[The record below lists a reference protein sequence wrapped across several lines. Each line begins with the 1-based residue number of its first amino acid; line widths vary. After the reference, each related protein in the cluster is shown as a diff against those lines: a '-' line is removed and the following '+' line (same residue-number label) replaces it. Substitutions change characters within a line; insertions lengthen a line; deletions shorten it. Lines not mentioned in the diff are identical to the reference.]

1 MTMAPVRGL
10 NSGAAQRLTDGVYAK
25 ERTMVLEHHTDIAL
39 PAHRKP
45 GGFDHAAVHRASAR
59 LYVAHTANDALDV
72 IDCATD
78 RYLYSIPNLN
88 GVAGAL
94 VSDERNLVFTSN
106 RGENT
111 VGIFSPEA
119 EADLTKVAVGIH
131 PNGLAYDP
139 GRNLLLAANVGD
151 PEHPGSHTVSLVD
164 VDKRALV
171 ASVAVSGRTRWTVF
185 DPRQEVFFVN
195 IADPPQIVVIDA
207 RHPTQIARVYE
218 VPAAGPH
225 GLDLDLAHGRLFCA
239 CDAGRLVCLEAHS
252 GRVLDERDL
261 SGVPDV
267 MFLNAGLGH
276 LYVAIGDPGVID
288 VFDSRALEPLE
299 TVATEQGAHT
309 IAFDSDRHKVYVFL
323 PQTHRAAVYVD
334 TGELRG

>member
-1 MTMAPVRGL
+1 
-10 NSGAAQRLTDGVYAK
+10 
-25 ERTMVLEHHTDIAL
+25 MVLAYRTEIAL
-39 PAHRKP
+39 PAHRTS

-78 RYLYSIPNLN
+78 RYLHSIPNLT

-94 VSDERNLVFTSN
+94 VSDEHNLVLTSN
-106 RGENT
+106 RGEHT
-111 VGIFSPEA
+111 VGIFAPET
-119 EADLTKVAVGIH
+119 EADLVKVAVGIG

-139 GRNLLLAANVGD
+139 GRELLLAANVGD
-151 PEHPGSHTVSLVD
+151 PEQPGSQTVSLVD
-164 VDKRALV
+164 VGKRALV
-171 ASVAVSGRTRWTVF
+171 ATVAVPGRTRWTVF
-185 DPRQEVFFVN
+185 DSHQEVFFVN

-207 RHPTQIARVYE
+207 RHPTQLARVYE

-225 GLDLDLAHGRLFCA
+225 GLDLDGAHGRLYCA

-252 GRVLDERDL
+252 GRVLDEREL

-267 MFLNAGLGH
+267 MFLNARLEH
-276 LYVAIGDPGVID
+276 LYVAVGDPGVID

-299 TVATEQGAHT
+299 TVTTERGAHT
-309 IAFDSDRHKVYVFL
+309 IAFDGDRNKVYALL

-334 TGELRG
+334 TGVPRV